1 FTCTAGDIQ
10 RLINAWKTLAMRT
23 EALQIAFTTAAAYS
37 ATVIGLRKDDCTPV
51 FVQVSLSSAK
61 IRAQREPDLSADS
74 ARDFARTLATLLFRA
89 TVPLWVV
96 TTLGE
101 DVGTPAML
109 LSMHNAPYDGHA
121 YRLLLHDVL
130 RVQNCQHVALR
141 LQLTS
146 AVSRAFFLEDPL
158 SLWEQ
163 ILAQFA
169 DGYAE
174 PFAALPM
181 IATLPVAVS
190 VDFSSSARH
199 SFVAMV
205 ERSSTSKSSPFL
217 GSQRAIIVL
226 DFILPLPS

>member
-1 FTCTAGDIQ
+1 
-10 RLINAWKTLAMRT
+10 
-23 EALQIAFTTAAAYS
+23 
-37 ATVIGLRKDDCTPV
+37 
-51 FVQVSLSSAK
+51 
-61 IRAQREPDLSADS
+61 
-74 ARDFARTLATLLFRA
+74 
-89 TVPLWVV
+89 
-96 TTLGE
+96 
-101 DVGTPAML
+101 ML
-109 LSMHNAPYDGHA
+109 LSMHHALYDGHA
-121 YRLLLHDVL
+121 YKLLLDDVL
-130 RVQNCQHVALR
+130 QVYDCQAVAPR

-217 GSQRAIIVL
+217 GSQRVRRALSLIKL
-226 DFILPLPS
+226 FSRQSLS